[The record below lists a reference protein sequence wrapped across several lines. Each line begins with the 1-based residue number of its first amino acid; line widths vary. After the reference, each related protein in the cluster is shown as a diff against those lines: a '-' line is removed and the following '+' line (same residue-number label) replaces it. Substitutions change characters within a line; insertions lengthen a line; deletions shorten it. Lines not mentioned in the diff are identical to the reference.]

1 MPLVEVV
8 NAGSAKWVHDIDTQL
23 LSCRIIQF
31 EVDRWKYEQDICE
44 QIFHN
49 CIGASFIKTNP
60 LPLRGSLTHI
70 YMLVLIGIS
79 HLSHTIDVMHDAI
92 LFCQVT
98 TASIP
103 CKKKN
108 SYTLICFTLGRR
120 SSCCRMRTG
129 KWRRG
134 KVEI

>member
-49 CIGASFIKTNP
+49 CIGASFIKTN
-60 LPLRGSLTHI
+60 
-70 YMLVLIGIS
+70 IGIS

-103 CKKKN
+103 CKKK
-108 SYTLICFTLGRR
+108 TLTP
-120 SSCCRMRTG
+120 
-129 KWRRG
+129 
-134 KVEI
+134 

>member
-60 LPLRGSLTHI
+60 LPLQGSLTHI
-70 YMLVLIGIS
+70 Y
-79 HLSHTIDVMHDAI
+79 A
-92 LFCQVT
+92 
-98 TASIP
+98 
-103 CKKKN
+103 
-108 SYTLICFTLGRR
+108 CFNRNLPFITHNR
-120 SSCCRMRTG
+120 CHA
-129 KWRRG
+129 
-134 KVEI
+134 